1 MACDVEFLRAL
12 TQAPGPTG
20 FEGPVRT
27 VVRDRFS
34 PIADPQADPLGNVWA
49 RVAGDGGLEIAAV
62 AHADQIGLIVTYV
75 DDKGFLSFGR
85 IGGVDRQLLPGHR
98 VAIHTAAGPVDGV
111 VGRKPT
117 HFIPQEERGKAPEF
131 HEQYIDIGASGRE
144 AALERVAIGDPV
156 TFAPGFLEL
165 SKDIFATQACDDR
178 AGVYVAC
185 RALEEYAA
193 KPGAASF
200 TAIATVH
207 EETTF
212 MGAKSQTQRLRP
224 DVVIVIDGDFATD
237 QPDVDVKK
245 AGGEVKLG
253 GGPVLARGTGSNEAL
268 LRRTFDVARR
278 EGIPF
283 QVKAA
288 GGAMSTDADE
298 LMAAGTAATLSLG
311 LPMRYMHAPFEVL
324 RGDDLEASVSLI
336 VALVHDLDGA
346 DPATFLW

>member
-1 MACDVEFLRAL
+1 
-12 TQAPGPTG
+12 
-20 FEGPVRT
+20 
-27 VVRDRFS
+27 
-34 PIADPQADPLGNVWA
+34 
-49 RVAGDGGLEIAAV
+49 VAGHGGLEVAAV

-75 DDKGFLSFGR
+75 DDKGFLSFAR
-85 IGGVDRQLLPGHR
+85 IGGIDRQLLPGHS
-98 VAIHTAAGPVDGV
+98 VAIHAAGGPVPGV

-117 HFIPQEERGKAPEF
+117 HFIPEEERGKAPEL
-131 HEQYIDIGASGRE
+131 HEQYIDIGATNKES
-144 AALERVAIGDPV
+144 ALERVAVGDPV

-165 SKDIFATQACDDR
+165 SPDVYATQACDDR

-193 KPGAASF
+193 RPSAVGL
-200 TAIATVH
+200 TAVATVH

-212 MGAKSQTQRLRP
+212 MGAKSQTHRLRP

-253 GGPVLARGTGSNEAL
+253 GGPVLARGTGSNEVL
-268 LRRTFDVARR
+268 LRRALDVARR
-278 EGIPF
+278 EGIAC

-288 GGAMSTDADE
+288 GGSMMTDADE
-298 LMAAGTAATLSLG
+298 LMAAGGAATLSVG

-324 RGDDLEASVSLI
+324 RGEDLEAAVALI
-336 VALVHDLDGA
+336 VALVGDLDGA
-346 DPATFLW
+346 DSAAFLW

>member
-1 MACDVEFLRAL
+1 MACDVGFLRAL

-20 FEGPVRT
+20 FEGPVRA
-27 VVRDRFS
+27 VVRDRLS
-34 PIADPQADPLGNVWA
+34 GSAQPQTDPLGNVWA
-49 RVAGDGGLEIAAV
+49 SVGDAGGLEVAAV
-62 AHADQIGLIVTYV
+62 AHADQIGLILTYV
-75 DDKGFLSFGR
+75 DDKGFLSFSR

-98 VAIHTAAGPVDGV
+98 VAIHTAGGPVNGV

-117 HFIPQEERGKAPEF
+117 HFIPVEDRGKAPEF
-131 HEQYIDIGASGRE
+131 HEQYIDIGAASRD
-144 AALERVAIGDPV
+144 AALERVAIGDPI

-165 SKDIFATQACDDR
+165 SNDVFATQACDDR

-185 RALEEYAA
+185 RALEEYAR
-193 KPGAASF
+193 KPAAARF

-212 MGAKSQTQRLRP
+212 MGAKSQTHRLRP
-224 DVVIVIDGDFATD
+224 DVVIIIDGDFATD

-245 AGGEVKLG
+245 AGGEVTLG

-268 LRRTFDVARR
+268 LRRTMAVAGR
-278 EGIPF
+278 EKIPY

-298 LMAAGTAATLSLG
+298 LMAAGTAATLSIG

-324 RGDDLEASVSLI
+324 RGDDLEATVSLI
-336 VALVHDLDGA
+336 VALTRDLDGA
-346 DPATFLW
+346 TSDDFLW